1 MAPVIRVSEELYGK
15 LESLAIGFD
24 TPANVIERLL
34 KKATNPPP
42 PLTPAP
48 VKTVQHGKPG
58 RITPEMAMLTCKLGD
73 KIFLGQMGMQDGK
86 KKLTDIGMNPASAV
100 MYLTA
105 YTSMLTGRVFKR
117 GMKIADSRRM
127 FDHIMRKYGED
138 RFRLASKAY
147 DLHLKEL
154 EKSGYQAIR
163 NRSFLSQM
171 RGLL

>member
-1 MAPVIRVSEELYGK
+1 MAPVIRVSEELYGQLEK
-15 LESLAIGFD
+15 LAVGFD

-34 KKATNPPP
+34 NERKAPPP
-42 PLTPAP
+42 PLTPT
-48 VKTVQHGKPG
+48 TVQTAQRGKPRG
-58 RITPEMAMLTCKLGD
+58 ITPEMAMLTCKLGD
-73 KIFLGQMGMQDGK
+73 KIFLGQMGLQDGK

-105 YTSMLTGRVFKR
+105 YSSMLTGRVFKR

-127 FDHIMRKYGED
+127 FNHIMRKYGED
-138 RFRLASKAY
+138 RFRLAIKAY

-154 EKSGYQAIR
+154 EKDNYFTGS
-163 NRSFLSQM
+163 NRSFLSEM